1 MPFLPSNHYSG
12 TLAEWLTRW
21 PASCS
26 SEQKLASSF
35 GSVCSN
41 HTGVAQYQFFFAIL
55 DDPNTHRLVLL
66 FILHFL
72 TNVYAH
78 TVVLRF
84 FLLREIV
91 VMTVLYMHCSLFAL
105 TDGYWLETVLI
116 YSILLT
122 W

>member
-1 MPFLPSNHYSG
+1 
-12 TLAEWLTRW
+12 
-21 PASCS
+21 
-26 SEQKLASSF
+26 
-35 GSVCSN
+35 
-41 HTGVAQYQFFFAIL
+41 
-55 DDPNTHRLVLL
+55 VLL

-105 TDGYWLETVLI
+105 TDDYWLETVLI